1 MAQQLENSLDRF
13 APRQT
18 SLTAPLLAA
27 AVGVLLFAG
36 MIVSIASGTYALAG
50 ILAIAIVGFVALAY
64 FSVRDQKRLLGNRA
78 AGWLDWETALPDL
91 QRQNLNIAVGEI
103 ARALKSESHEDLRS
117 PLIVAVDLALRQIQQ
132 DEGVP
137 VFRHV
142 GVAGVPFD
150 AVFVKGD
157 ILVCCEASFLISPEL
172 PQERVVA
179 IMKKI
184 AAVKRSVAAMNI
196 GLNVRLMVAMV
207 MQMAEED
214 ATKLRGSLSTSR
226 FSATPTDIDI
236 RLMDFEELQR
246 TYITD

>member
-1 MAQQLENSLDRF
+1 M
-13 APRQT
+13 
-18 SLTAPLLAA
+18 
-27 AVGVLLFAG
+27 
-36 MIVSIASGTYALAG
+36 
-50 ILAIAIVGFVALAY
+50 
-64 FSVRDQKRLLGNRA
+64 
-78 AGWLDWETALPDL
+78 
-91 QRQNLNIAVGEI
+91 
-103 ARALKSESHEDLRS
+103 

-137 VFRHV
+137 VLRHV

-157 ILVCCEASFLISPEL
+157 VLVCGEVSFLASSEL

-179 IMKKI
+179 MMKKI

-196 GLNVRLMVAMV
+196 GLNVRLMVAIV
-207 MQMAEED
+207 TQMAEEY
-214 ATKLRGSLSTSR
+214 AAKLRGSLSTSR

-246 TYITD
+246 TYISE